1 MYERGVGERR
11 RDTYILYIYMHIY
24 IHMYIGIYIYM
35 YMYTYV
41 GVCVYLRHERGV
53 VGRNTV
59 DTVGLSI
66 KVQRFT

>member
-1 MYERGVGERR
+1 
-11 RDTYILYIYMHIY
+11 
-24 IHMYIGIYIYM
+24 MYIGIYIYM